1 MAAKCW
7 FLSIAVVVASLHLS
21 IQHDPIK
28 DFCRRFG
35 HQTAVVDR
43 KLYIDGGLV
52 NWKPL
57 ETDPKNYTNTWLMWH
72 DLDHNSKDN
81 MPQIHANLSKNV
93 SIPSVHGGALWA
105 DDVNYR
111 LFLFG
116 GEFFSGSPTT
126 SNFMSYDIWYD
137 QWDDYGPPSDDI
149 KRVSYGAATTVK
161 ERGEGY
167 YYGGYLSR
175 ASVSDWT
182 GERRATSD
190 LIRYQMDSNTWA
202 KLSGP
207 DDIRRAEG
215 VMTFIPASDRGMLV
229 YFGGF
234 QDPGDNG
241 TMISQPLDEIFLYD
255 MISNKWH
262 VQKANGTIPESRGRF
277 CAGAIWAED
286 RSSYNIYINGGHGL
300 EGPGFDD
307 VYILS
312 LPSFTWIKS
321 YPLDQN
327 GTGYYPSHSLSC
339 DVINQGSQ
347 MLTIGGAFP
356 QEETCDVEEVWGV
369 HNIDLGNQI
378 KSNFKKVWAGYEPSL
393 FGYKVPSFVTSV
405 IGGTED
411 GGATKLKPD
420 YGFVN
425 HDLGTLL
432 SMKAVF
438 TNRTRLDDG
447 RTDPMAAASEGG
459 SSSKSGLS
467 TGAIIGIAVGAGV
480 VVLAVPIGLW
490 LFRRKRKAQRDIQSA
505 PTTESFYSVPY
516 MPQTSSPLYFPQS
529 PDRWRRGSPG
539 VREYEGGDPGQVHY
553 WRPFQV
559 NVEPCEMDGQG
570 TRSPETH
577 AEIEYIRSRGI
588 SH

>member
-1 MAAKCW
+1 
-7 FLSIAVVVASLHLS
+7 
-21 IQHDPIK
+21 
-28 DFCRRFG
+28 
-35 HQTAVVDR
+35 
-43 KLYIDGGLV
+43 
-52 NWKPL
+52 
-57 ETDPKNYTNTWLMWH
+57 
-72 DLDHNSKDN
+72 

-93 SIPSVHGGALWA
+93 SVPSVHGGALWA

-137 QWDDYGPPSDDI
+137 QWDDFGPPSDDI

-161 ERGEGY
+161 ERGEGQVDGFPGSGGLYTITSTDLVRY

-175 ASVSDWT
+175 ASVPDWS

-190 LIRYQMDSNTWA
+190 LIRYQMDSDTWA

-207 DDIRRAEG
+207 DDIKRAEG

-241 TMISQPLDEIFLYD
+241 TMVSQPLDEIFLYD

-277 CAGAIWAED
+277 CAGAVWAED
-286 RSSYNIYINGGHGL
+286 RSSYNIYINAGHGM

-339 DVINQGSQ
+339 DVVNQGSQ

-356 QEETCDVEEVWGV
+356 QEETCDVDEVWGV
-369 HNIDLGNQI
+369 HNIDLGNRI

-393 FGYKVPSFVTSV
+393 FGYKVPGFVTSV

-411 GGATKLKPD
+411 GGATKVKPD
-420 YGFVN
+420 QGFVN

-447 RTDPMAAASEGG
+447 RTDPKAAASEGG

-480 VVLAVPIGLW
+480 VVLAVLVGLW
-490 LFRRKRKAQRDIQSA
+490 LMRRNRKAKVNVQSA

-516 MPQTSSPLYFPQS
+516 MPQISSPLYFPHS

-539 VREYEGGDPGQVHY
+539 VQEFEGEDPGQVHY

-570 TRSPETH
+570 TRTPETH
-577 AEIEYIRSRGI
+577 TEIEYIRSRGI

>member
-1 MAAKCW
+1 MAAKSW
-7 FLSIAVVVASLHLS
+7 FLSVAVLVTSLHLS
-21 IQHDPIK
+21 IGHDPIK

-57 ETDPKNYTNTWLMWH
+57 ETDPKNYTNAWLIWH

-81 MPQIHANLSKNV
+81 MPHIHANLSKNV

-137 QWDDYGPPSDDI
+137 QWDDFGPPSDDI
-149 KRVSYGAATTVK
+149 KRVSYGASTTVK

-175 ASVSDWT
+175 ASVADWS

-207 DDIRRAEG
+207 DDIKRAEG
-215 VMTFIPASDRGMLV
+215 AMTFIPASDRGMLV
-229 YFGGF
+229 YFGGL
-234 QDPGDNG
+234 QDLDDNG

-277 CAGAIWAED
+277 CAGAVWAED
-286 RSSYNIYINGGHGL
+286 RSSYNI
-300 EGPGFDD
+300 
-307 VYILS
+307 
-312 LPSFTWIKS
+312 
-321 YPLDQN
+321 
-327 GTGYYPSHSLSC
+327 LSC
-339 DVINQGSQ
+339 DIVNQGSQ

-356 QEETCDVEEVWGV
+356 KDETCDVEEVWGV

-378 KSNFKKVWAGYEPSL
+378 KTNFKKVWAGYEPSL
-393 FGYKVPSFVTSV
+393 FGYKVPSFVSSV
-405 IGGTED
+405 IGGTEE

-420 YGFVN
+420 HGFVN

-438 TNRTRLDDG
+438 TNRTRLEDG

-459 SSSKSGLS
+459 SNSKSRLS
-467 TGAIIGIAVGAGV
+467 TEAIIGIAVGAGV
-480 VVLAVPIGLW
+480 VVLAVLIGLW
-490 LFRRKRKAQRDIQSA
+490 LIRRKRKAQRDIQSA

-516 MPQTSSPLYFPQS
+516 MPQISSPLYFPQS
-529 PDRWRRGSPG
+529 PGRWRLGSPG
-539 VREYEGGDPGQVHY
+539 VQDYEGEDPGRVHY

-570 TRSPETH
+570 TGSPETH
-577 AEIEYIRSRGI
+577 AEIEYMRSRGI

>member
-1 MAAKCW
+1 MAAKFW
-7 FLSIAVVVASLHLS
+7 FLSIAVLVANLHLS

-57 ETDPKNYTNTWLMWH
+57 ETDPKNYTNTWLIWH

-137 QWDDYGPPSDDI
+137 QWDDFGPPSDDI
-149 KRVSYGAATTVK
+149 KRVSYGASTTVK

-175 ASVSDWT
+175 ASVADWS

-241 TMISQPLDEIFLYD
+241 TMVSQPLDEIFLYD

-277 CAGAIWAED
+277 CAGAVWAED
-286 RSSYNIYINGGHGL
+286 HSSYNI
-300 EGPGFDD
+300 
-307 VYILS
+307 
-312 LPSFTWIKS
+312 
-321 YPLDQN
+321 
-327 GTGYYPSHSLSC
+327 LSC
-339 DVINQGSQ
+339 DIVNQGSQ
-347 MLTIGGAFP
+347 MLTIGGVFP
-356 QEETCDVEEVWGV
+356 KDETCDVEEVWGV

-378 KSNFKKVWAGYEPSL
+378 KTNFKKVWAGYEPSL
-393 FGYKVPSFVTSV
+393 FGYKVPSFVSSV
-405 IGGTED
+405 IGGAEE

-438 TNRTRLDDG
+438 TKRTKLDDG
-447 RTDPMAAASEGG
+447 RIDPMAAASEGG
-459 SSSKSGLS
+459 SNSKSQLS

-480 VVLAVPIGLW
+480 VVLAVLIGLW
-490 LFRRKRKAQRDIQSA
+490 LIRRKRKAQHDIQSA
-505 PTTESFYSVPY
+505 PMTESSYSVPY

-529 PDRWRRGSPG
+529 PGRWRRGSPG
-539 VREYEGGDPGQVHY
+539 VEDYEGEDPGRVHY

-570 TRSPETH
+570 TRLPETH
-577 AEIEYIRSRGI
+577 SEIEYIRGRGI